1 LFISGAKNR
10 QDKIDMYTTLL
21 ATDTLLDVA
30 KHTAEEFGWNPLL
43 FFSQVISFT
52 IVAFLLRR
60 FAYKPILA
68 ILEERRQRIAEG
80 LLNADKIKQE
90 LAEAEKRYA
99 EILAKANEQ
108 AQKMIDEARASSAH
122 LAERKQQE
130 AVTAAEQIMAKAR
143 EAAALERERTM
154 VQLKHEL
161 GRLVVETT
169 AKVTGKVLTSE
180 DQKRLQEEAARQV
193 A

>member
-1 LFISGAKNR
+1 MNVMIAATSAGFT
-10 QDKIDMYTTLL
+10 DMLR
-21 ATDTLLDVA
+21 D
-30 KHTAEEFGWNPLL
+30 TAETFGWNPWL
-43 FFSQVISFT
+43 FLSQVISFA

-68 ILEERRQRIAEG
+68 VLEDRRRRIEEG
-80 LLNADKIKQE
+80 LLNAEKIKKE
-90 LAEAEKRYA
+90 LAEAQKRYA
-99 EILAKANEQ
+99 EILAEANAD
-108 AQKMIDEARASSAH
+108 AQKMIDEARESSAH

-130 AVTAAEQIMAKAR
+130 AIGAAEQIIAKAR
-143 EAAALERERTM
+143 EAAALEHERTM
-154 VQLKHEL
+154 ESMKREL

-180 DQKRLQEEAARQV
+180 DQRRLQEEALRQL